1 MHVGRALGERFEAA
15 MRYAMA
21 AHQGQT
27 RKGGDTPYFSHLMG
41 VASIV
46 LDEGGDEDDA
56 IAALL
61 HDVAEDHG
69 GRPRLDDV
77 RARFGD
83 KVARIVEAC
92 TDSWT
97 TPKEPWIDRKRQ
109 YVEHARHLAVD
120 ELRVSAA
127 DKVHNAW
134 SILRDLR
141 SVGDRTWERFN
152 AKPDDVMWYYQSLV
166 RAFREAGGSPLVD
179 ELARIVRG
187 IEREMGY

>member
-1 MHVGRALGERFEAA
+1 MLGERFEAA
-15 MRYAMA
+15 VRYAMS
-21 AHQGQT
+21 AHGDQL
-27 RKGGDTPYFSHLMG
+27 RKGSGTPYLSHLLA
-41 VASIV
+41 VASLV
-46 LDEGGDEDDA
+46 LDDGGEEDDA

-61 HDVAEDHG
+61 HDVVEDQG
-69 GRPRLDDV
+69 GRSRLDDV
-77 RARFGD
+77 RSHFGD

-97 TPKEPWIDRKRQ
+97 LPKEPWTDRKRR
-109 YVEHARHLAVD
+109 YVEHARQLAPD

-141 SVGDRTWERFN
+141 TIGDRTWQRFR

-166 RAFREAGGSPLVD
+166 RSFREAGGGPLVE

-187 IEREMGY
+187 IEREVGY

>member
-1 MHVGRALGERFEAA
+1 MLGERFEDAV
-15 MRYAMA
+15 RYAMA
-21 AHQGQT
+21 AHGGQV
-27 RKGGDTPYFSHLMG
+27 RKGSDTPYVSHLLA
-41 VASIV
+41 VSSIV
-46 LDEGGDEDDA
+46 LDDGGGEDEA

-69 GRPRLDDV
+69 GRARLDDV

-83 KVARIVEAC
+83 TVARIVEAC
-92 TDSWT
+92 TDSWSI
-97 TPKEPWIDRKRQ
+97 PKEPWIDRKKR
-109 YVEHARHLAVD
+109 YVEHARHLAPD
-120 ELRVSAA
+120 ELRVSTA

-141 SVGDRTWERFN
+141 SVGDRTWQRFN

-166 RAFREAGGSPLVD
+166 RSFREAGGGPLVD

-187 IEREMGY
+187 IERETGY